1 MYASIFGNLTVIIQ
15 RLYLQSSRQ
24 KEDLLLIRE
33 FVNFY
38 KIPRALKENLENH
51 ILHESQFL
59 KAGDLQAVSRFPEVL
74 FRYSLSSGKTDNRNM
89 NLVSQLTGK
98 LCCAFYHPLFK
109 PVLQQIRLLQ
119 GAWLLHTELRGRHAR
134 TRELR
139 HSMQKNFAL
148 GQLNFFL
155 TFCETFPQL
164 QQPDMLQ
171 YRLDS

>member
-51 ILHESQFL
+51 ILHESHFL

-74 FRYSLSSGKTDNRNM
+74 FGYSLSSGKTDNRNM
-89 NLVSQLTGK
+89 NLVLQLTGK

-119 GAWLLHTELRGRHAR
+119 GA
-134 TRELR
+134 
-139 HSMQKNFAL
+139 
-148 GQLNFFL
+148 
-155 TFCETFPQL
+155 
-164 QQPDMLQ
+164 
-171 YRLDS
+171 

>member
-51 ILHESQFL
+51 VLHESHFP

-89 NLVSQLTGK
+89 KLVSQLTGK

-109 PVLQQIRLLQ
+109 PVLEQIRSLQ
-119 GAWLLHTELRGRHAR
+119 GA
-134 TRELR
+134 
-139 HSMQKNFAL
+139 
-148 GQLNFFL
+148 
-155 TFCETFPQL
+155 
-164 QQPDMLQ
+164 
-171 YRLDS
+171 